1 MGGVSGGEG
10 ASRICSLSLVLALS
24 QAATASAEVAVD
36 LSPGSAATLEA
47 PVRVGVPSLVTEIRV
62 RNGSSEPAA
71 TRAFRASPTL
81 VRQTDGLA
89 VPATWKRIDQPT
101 GDPNTIAP
109 RSELVLQLSANLV
122 EPGVYETWVD
132 AENVG
137 AAGGIEAPDHRIHV
151 VVTRESEPVTS
162 DFLSDPK
169 PVRTVYWPGTGNEV
183 RVIVGLQNTT
193 TKPIEFLPPAVV
205 AFNRTSGTGSDA
217 IAAATPPKLNAGNCQ
232 SPLGP
237 GARCALDL
245 FLGGPLSPGQY
256 AIDLGVAGRGGGWSQ
271 RTTQVSSRFPLG
283 VPFLA
288 TVLGAAAGWYVQSWR
303 TSGRRALNGLINLE
317 ALRSRAR
324 RISSGDPKFDLAA
337 IAQPI
342 FDDLDNAEARCRNGA
357 DISVDF
363 DALSE
368 RVDRLSTAAAIDGA
382 FRKLPSAAQLILAR
396 LRAAMLGQSSD
407 RGTASDAFRKTCQA
421 LTTNMIALPDLVE
434 GTQHAQSSGMI
445 VAKVLALPGDGPWR
459 EALRAARDSLNSVL
473 ADAIAPLPADPP
485 DDAAVAKRIAALAAA
500 RQSAESAA
508 QAACEGSAEAL
519 RSQAKATLQRQGASE
534 EERSKAQSVLN
545 HLEGVARIVD
555 LEERATRVADCWME
569 LAKAG
574 LEKTAGPQGR
584 SGFESMEGAGPAA
597 VPSLPGIDLP
607 PDLWLPL
614 SPGSLFKNL
623 RRSRAINEYVTNAIV
638 LLATGCAGVVLVA
651 SNDSWGSWVDVIA
664 VFLGGLGAR
673 VVIGEVG
680 TATNAPAAQR

>member
-1 MGGVSGGEG
+1 MRAGPLPRRTLVPRSICDRPWSGG
-10 ASRICSLSLVLALS
+10 SRRRLVTTDDAGVLA
-24 QAATASAEVAVD
+24 
-36 LSPGSAATLEA
+36 
-47 PVRVGVPSLVTEIRV
+47 
-62 RNGSSEPAA
+62 
-71 TRAFRASPTL
+71 
-81 VRQTDGLA
+81 
-89 VPATWKRIDQPT
+89 
-101 GDPNTIAP
+101 
-109 RSELVLQLSANLV
+109 
-122 EPGVYETWVD
+122 
-132 AENVG
+132 
-137 AAGGIEAPDHRIHV
+137 
-151 VVTRESEPVTS
+151 
-162 DFLSDPK
+162 
-169 PVRTVYWPGTGNEV
+169 
-183 RVIVGLQNTT
+183 
-193 TKPIEFLPPAVV
+193 
-205 AFNRTSGTGSDA
+205 
-217 IAAATPPKLNAGNCQ
+217 
-232 SPLGP
+232 
-237 GARCALDL
+237 
-245 FLGGPLSPGQY
+245 
-256 AIDLGVAGRGGGWSQ
+256 
-271 RTTQVSSRFPLG
+271 VSPLG

-288 TVLGAAAGWYVQSWR
+288 TVLEAAAGASRYGVQSWR

-317 ALRSRAR
+317 ALRSRTR
-324 RISSGDPKFDLAA
+324 RISSGDPKLDLTA

-342 FDDLDNAEARCRNGA
+342 FDGLDNAEARCRNGA

-473 ADAIAPLPADPP
+473 ADAIAPAARRDPP

-508 QAACEGSAEAL
+508 PSRGARARPKLL

-545 HLEGVARIVD
+545 HLEGVAQIVD

-574 LEKTAGPQGR
+574 LEKDWRVLRAVRVSSRWRERVQLRCPPCPASTCRPIYGSRCLLGSLLRTSADQGR
-584 SGFESMEGAGPAA
+584 
-597 VPSLPGIDLP
+597 
-607 PDLWLPL
+607 
-614 SPGSLFKNL
+614 
-623 RRSRAINEYVTNAIV
+623 
-638 LLATGCAGVVLVA
+638 
-651 SNDSWGSWVDVIA
+651 
-664 VFLGGLGAR
+664 
-673 VVIGEVG
+673 
-680 TATNAPAAQR
+680 